1 MAEPLKKNMRD
12 VFEDFP
18 LPERKHFDAHRAARG
33 SLGAGLAPM
42 NEEKQ
47 QFAHLKRDSSSG
59 VGEQSSADAPLL
71 GGCGSNNDNAWKS
84 SYQAFAD
91 GTDDIG
97 QVRRLSR
104 KKSHS
109 STNGNGS
116 SNGSARSEINLFTG
130 RSFLSHGRE
139 NAENQRKSKI
149 PGYTGFVPQVCE
161 MEMRTVVCPSVIHQ
175 RRSMPEL

>member
-1 MAEPLKKNMRD
+1 MTEPLKKNMRE

-42 NEEKQ
+42 DEEKQ
-47 QFAHLKRDSSSG
+47 AFAHLKRDSG
-59 VGEQSSADAPLL
+59 VGMGDGLGSSSTEGPLL
-71 GGCGSNNDNAWKS
+71 GGCGSNNDTWKS

-97 QVRRLSR
+97 KVRRLSR

-109 STNGNGS
+109 STNGMNGNGG
-116 SNGSARSEINLFTG
+116 NGSARSEINLFTG
-130 RSFLSHGRE
+130 RSFLSRHE
-139 NAENQRKSKI
+139 NVENQRKSKI
-149 PGYTGFVPQVCE
+149 PGYTGFVPKVCKNHYE
-161 MEMRTVVCPSVIHQ
+161 PPVWLHSIP
-175 RRSMPEL
+175 L